1 MVNVRTLLLSW
12 ARGKERRS
20 KERLCGW
27 VHLIRSPISL
37 YFTFE
42 AGARGG
48 HAPLSTRGNE
58 AHLLGKG
65 KCRSKELDESERKGA
80 LGSKKCVKKSLPQR
94 KGKVIFKSDK
104 KRDKAWSFQDFQPLQ
119 ARV

>member
-12 ARGKERRS
+12 ARAKERRS

-58 AHLLGKG
+58 VYLLRKG
-65 KCRSKELDESERKGA
+65 KCRSKELGESESKGA
-80 LGSKKCVKKSLPQR
+80 LGSKKCMKNCLPQR
-94 KGKVIFKSDK
+94 KGKIVFDIDKIFDK
-104 KRDKAWSFQDFQPLQ
+104 LWSFQDF
-119 ARV
+119 